1 MSRAVERERDIIYA
15 LVCVEIAE
23 QEDGLDL
30 CGMKRRDPKNWDE
43 WAEQNADLVD
53 DADYVRYKVEK
64 AIEYAD
70 LMETERAVNK
80 RLNQSPA

>member
-1 MSRAVERERDIIYA
+1 MSENKERARDIIYA
-15 LVCVEIAE
+15 LVCLEIAE
-23 QEDGLDL
+23 QNDGLDL
-30 CGMKRRDPKNWDE
+30 CGLPRRDPKNWIE
-43 WAEQNADLVD
+43 WLQQNADLIS
-53 DADYVRYKVEK
+53 DAAYLRYKMEK